1 MLLTEPERRAFLKQL
16 RVPGIDNLKRTQI
29 CKKINEQCR
38 KAKQCPYCDSING
51 QIRKVGVLKLA
62 HDKYQTYNKSTAV
75 KKVMPPDMVL
85 FQKSFNEA
93 KKNNLELEKHVK
105 KAMEDLN
112 PLRVLNL
119 FKMITPADCELLGIN
134 PAEGR
139 PEMFIWQF
147 VPAPPVCIRPSV
159 AQDNAST
166 EDELTSKIS
175 EIVHISSL
183 IRTALQRGQPVQTIM
198 EQWEYLQV
206 QIAMYV
212 NSDVPGLQQP
222 GYGKAI
228 RGFCQRLKG
237 KQGRFR
243 GNLSGKRVDFSG
255 RTVISPDPNLGIDQ
269 VAVPILVAKNLT
281 YPERVQSHNLAK
293 LRKCVINGPNVHPG
307 AQQIIKK
314 DSDHKISLKFAR
326 RENEAK
332 HLKIGDVVER
342 HLEDGDIVLFNR
354 QPSLHKL
361 SIMSHYVKVR
371 PWRTFRLNECVCGPY
386 NADFDGD
393 EMNLHVP
400 DRKSVV

>member
-1 MLLTEPERRAFLKQL
+1 MPIL
-16 RVPGIDNLKRTQI
+16 RYNQWPNSKDW
-29 CKKINEQCR
+29 
-38 KAKQCPYCDSING
+38 P
-51 QIRKVGVLKLA
+51 LKLV
-62 HDKYQTYNKSTAV
+62 HDKYVTYNKSTAA
-75 KKVMPPDMVL
+75 KKVMPVGL
-85 FQKSFNEA
+85 VQFTASFNEA
-93 KKNNLELEKHVK
+93 KKINPEVEKHMK

-119 FKMITPADCELLGIN
+119 FKMITPSDCELLGIN

-166 EDELTSKIS
+166 EDDLTTKLS

-183 IRTALQRGQPVQTIM
+183 IRSALQRGQQVQTIM

-212 NSDVPGLQQP
+212 NSDVPGLQQTA
-222 GYGKAI
+222 YGKPI

-269 VAVPILVAKNLT
+269 VAIPILVAKNLT
-281 YPERVQSHNLAK
+281 YPERVQDHNINK
-293 LRKCVINGPNVHPG
+293 LRTVY
-307 AQQIIKK
+307 KK
-314 DSDHKISLKFAR
+314 RSEYPSWSTADYKAR
-326 RENEAK
+326 
-332 HLKIGDVVER
+332 L
-342 HLEDGDIVLFNR
+342 
-354 QPSLHKL
+354 
-361 SIMSHYVKVR
+361 R
-371 PWRTFRLNECVCGPY
+371 P
-386 NADFDGD
+386 
-393 EMNLHVP
+393 
-400 DRKSVV
+400 